1 MIGGEIGIRKLDK
14 VSATRYIWGDGN
26 GTDELILTSGGE
38 MIVLTFDGGEF
49 SKIVT
54 AIESHKLPDSILGI
68 DEVNL

>member
-14 VSATRYIWGDGN
+14 VTATRYIWSDGS

-54 AIESHKLPDSILGI
+54 AIEHHNLHDSILGI

>member
-26 GTDELILTSGGE
+26 GTDELIFYSGGE
-38 MIVLTFDGGEF
+38 MIVLTIDLGEF

-54 AIESHKLPDSILGI
+54 AIECHELHDSILGS